1 MAASTALAG
10 KAYHGDFLVE
20 KSGEAAGGF
29 NADTGGDWGR
39 GARGRASLEKRWF
52 KGILVRRRASQI
64 Q

>member
-39 GARGRASLEKRWF
+39 G
-52 KGILVRRRASQI
+52 ILVRRRASQI